1 MTQAVETTINSF
13 EPEASVGIFKRL
25 AVLMFGLTGYTA
37 GNIGLFWAILAIG
50 GFAPAALSDF
60 KADNIMVASL
70 INIGLVTLFGLQH
83 SLMARQLFKDWLT
96 QYIPQ
101 AAERSAYMLMSGL
114 AMIAVIYFWQ
124 PVVGTIWS
132 VENIAGQVALWCLY
146 ALGWG
151 YLVLSTFVTNHFE
164 LMGLRQIYLYVTQQ
178 PYTRLP
184 FTRKYMYRY
193 SRHPMMLGVLIGM
206 WSVPV
211 MTVTHFI
218 MVTLFTVYMVVGV
231 SLEERDLLKN
241 FGDTYRKYKKEIATF
256 IPGIF

>member
-124 PVVGTIWS
+124 PVAGTIWS

-146 ALGWG
+146 ALG
-151 YLVLSTFVTNHFE
+151 
-164 LMGLRQIYLYVTQQ
+164 
-178 PYTRLP
+178 
-184 FTRKYMYRY
+184 
-193 SRHPMMLGVLIGM
+193 
-206 WSVPV
+206 
-211 MTVTHFI
+211 
-218 MVTLFTVYMVVGV
+218 
-231 SLEERDLLKN
+231 
-241 FGDTYRKYKKEIATF
+241 
-256 IPGIF
+256 